1 MKKSLVAAGII
12 VALGV
17 VWTGGAWYTGK
28 QLEGRIADMVQ
39 QANAQ
44 LRSSAP
50 ESGLEL
56 SYQNYQ
62 RGLFSSH
69 LQLVVKP
76 IAGQANSWLATG
88 QSVVLDEVVDH
99 GPFPLASL
107 KTFNLAPAMA
117 SVHTTLVK
125 NDASQA
131 LFEIAKGNTPF
142 TVDTRIAY
150 SGDSQSAIVL
160 NALDYAKGDEKV
172 TFSGGQFQLDADR
185 DGKNIS
191 LKGQAGSG
199 QIDALNEYNQ
209 KVQLRFVN
217 LTTDGATELASFN
230 ERIGQQKMTL
240 DKLAIS
246 VEGKELALVDG
257 MALDGGS
264 TLTQDG
270 KGVNSQVNYTVNS
283 LKLQGQDMGSGKLT
297 LKVDNVDGQAW
308 HQFSQ
313 QYSAQSQ
320 ALLAKPELAQN
331 PELYQ
336 QALTET
342 LFNALPILLKGNPS
356 VTISPLSWRNAKGE
370 STLNLSVLL
379 KDPAQMTT
387 PPQTLADS
395 LDRVVQSLD
404 GKVVIPVDMATELM
418 TKIAGLEGYQPADAA
433 KLADQQVKGLAAMGQ
448 MFRITTM
455 EDNAISSSLQYA
467 NGQVTLNGQKMP
479 LEDFAA
485 MFGLEAP
492 AQPDAAPQEG
502 QPQQDDAAPQQD
514 DAAPQ
519 P

>member
-1 MKKSLVAAGII
+1 MV
-12 VALGV
+12 LGV
-17 VWTGGAWYTGK
+17 VWTGGAWFTGK

-56 SYQNYQ
+56 SYQDYQ

-76 IAGQANSWLATG
+76 IAGQANGWLAAG

-107 KTFNLAPAMA
+107 KAFNLAPAMA

-131 LFEIAKGNTPF
+131 LFEIAKGDTPF

-246 VEGKELALVDG
+246 VEGKELALIDG

-320 ALLAKPELAQN
+320 ALLAKPELAQESGAVSAG
-331 PELYQ
+331 PH
-336 QALTET
+336 
-342 LFNALPILLKGNPS
+342 
-356 VTISPLSWRNAKGE
+356 RNA
-370 STLNLSVLL
+370 VQCAA
-379 KDPAQMTT
+379 DPAQRQ
-387 PPQTLADS
+387 PVGDHLSAELAQCQRRKHPQPLGSAERSGPGDRSAADP
-395 LDRVVQSLD
+395 
-404 GKVVIPVDMATELM
+404 G
-418 TKIAGLEGYQPADAA
+418 
-433 KLADQQVKGLAAMGQ
+433 
-448 MFRITTM
+448 
-455 EDNAISSSLQYA
+455 
-467 NGQVTLNGQKMP
+467 
-479 LEDFAA
+479 
-485 MFGLEAP
+485 
-492 AQPDAAPQEG
+492 G
-502 QPQQDDAAPQQD
+502 QPGSRGAVPGRQSGDPGGYGDGVYD
-514 DAAPQ
+514 
-519 P
+519 

>member
-1 MKKSLVAAGII
+1 
-12 VALGV
+12 
-17 VWTGGAWYTGK
+17 
-28 QLEGRIADMVQ
+28 
-39 QANAQ
+39 
-44 LRSSAP
+44 
-50 ESGLEL
+50 
-56 SYQNYQ
+56 
-62 RGLFSSH
+62 
-69 LQLVVKP
+69 
-76 IAGQANSWLATG
+76 
-88 QSVVLDEVVDH
+88 
-99 GPFPLASL
+99 
-107 KTFNLAPAMA
+107 MA

-131 LFEIAKGNTPF
+131 LFEIAKGDTPF

-246 VEGKELALVDG
+246 VEGKELALIDG

-379 KDPAQMTT
+379 KDPAQVTA

-404 GKVVIPVDMATELM
+404 GKVVIPVDMATEFM

-479 LEDFAA
+479 LQDFAA

-492 AQPDAAPQEG
+492 SLPDSAPQEG
-502 QPQQDDAAPQQD
+502 QPQQDDAAPQ
-514 DAAPQ
+514 P
-519 P
+519 

>member
-56 SYQNYQ
+56 SYQDYQ

-76 IAGQANSWLATG
+76 IAGQANGWLAAG

-131 LFEIAKGNTPF
+131 LFEIAKGTTPF

-217 LTTDGATELASFN
+217 LTTDGATDSNSA
-230 ERIGQQKMTL
+230 
-240 DKLAIS
+240 
-246 VEGKELALVDG
+246 LALDRFPVADDTGQVVYDRTLTPEQLPDGTIAHLADLTVVEHGIDVDG
-257 MALDGGS
+257 NGQYNLDS
-264 TLTQDG
+264 
-270 KGVNSQVNYTVNS
+270 
-283 LKLQGQDMGSGKLT
+283 
-297 LKVDNVDGQAW
+297 
-308 HQFSQ
+308 
-313 QYSAQSQ
+313 
-320 ALLAKPELAQN
+320 
-331 PELYQ
+331 
-336 QALTET
+336 
-342 LFNALPILLKGNPS
+342 PI
-356 VTISPLSWRNAKGE
+356 GE
-370 STLNLSVLL
+370 SEIAQVMNATGV
-379 KDPAQMTT
+379 PAEATYPAACGAALGGT
-387 PPQTLADS
+387 PENS
-395 LDRVVQSLD
+395 
-404 GKVVIPVDMATELM
+404 G
-418 TKIAGLEGYQPADAA
+418 
-433 KLADQQVKGLAAMGQ
+433 
-448 MFRITTM
+448 
-455 EDNAISSSLQYA
+455 N
-467 NGQVTLNGQKMP
+467 
-479 LEDFAA
+479 
-485 MFGLEAP
+485 
-492 AQPDAAPQEG
+492 
-502 QPQQDDAAPQQD
+502 
-514 DAAPQ
+514 
-519 P
+519 

>member
-1 MKKSLVAAGII
+1 MS
-12 VALGV
+12 
-17 VWTGGAWYTGK
+17 TPST
-28 QLEGRIADMVQ
+28 
-39 QANAQ
+39 
-44 LRSSAP
+44 SSAP

-56 SYQNYQ
+56 SYQDYQ

-76 IAGQANSWLATG
+76 IAGQANGWLAAG

-107 KTFNLAPAMA
+107 KAFNLAPAMA

-131 LFEIAKGNTPF
+131 LFEIAKGDTPF

-150 SGDSQSAIVL
+150 SGDSRSAIDL
-160 NALDYAKGDEKV
+160 RPLDYAKGDEKV

-246 VEGKELALVDG
+246 VEGKELALIDG

-342 LFNALPILLKGNPS
+342 LFNALPILLKCNPS

-379 KDPAQMTT
+379 KDPAQVTA

-404 GKVVIPVDMATELM
+404 GKVVIPVDMATEFM

-433 KLADQQVKGLAAMGQ
+433 KLP
-448 MFRITTM
+448 
-455 EDNAISSSLQYA
+455 ISRSKAWRRWARCSASRRWKTIPSPPACSTPMVRLRSTATKCRWKTSSACLVCRRWGCR
-467 NGQVTLNGQKMP
+467 NRLNRQR
-479 LEDFAA
+479 
-485 MFGLEAP
+485 
-492 AQPDAAPQEG
+492 QPNRRHRSSKRQNPSHEG
-502 QPQQDDAAPQQD
+502 FFIAGWR
-514 DAAPQ
+514 
-519 P
+519 

>member
-1 MKKSLVAAGII
+1 M
-12 VALGV
+12 ALGV
-17 VWTGGAWYTGK
+17 VWTGGAWFTGK

-50 ESGLEL
+50 EAGLEL
-56 SYQNYQ
+56 SYQDYQ

-76 IAGQANSWLATG
+76 IAGQANGWLAAG

-107 KTFNLAPAMA
+107 KAFNLAPAMA

-131 LFEIAKGNTPF
+131 LFEIAKGDTPF

-185 DGKNIS
+185 DGKHIS
-191 LKGQAGSG
+191 
-199 QIDALNEYNQ
+199 
-209 KVQLRFVN
+209 RFVN

-246 VEGKELALVDG
+246 VEGKELALIDG

-379 KDPAQMTT
+379 KDPAQVTA

-404 GKVVIPVDMATELM
+404 GKVVIPVDMATEFM

-479 LEDFAA
+479 LQDFAA

-492 AQPDAAPQEG
+492 SLPDSAPQEG

>member
-1 MKKSLVAAGII
+1 M
-12 VALGV
+12 ALGV
-17 VWTGGAWYTGK
+17 VWTGGAWFTGK

-56 SYQNYQ
+56 SYQDYQ

-76 IAGQANSWLATG
+76 IAGQANGWLAAG

-107 KTFNLAPAMA
+107 KAFNLAPAMA

-131 LFEIAKGNTPF
+131 LFEIAKGDTPF

-217 LTTDGATELASFN
+217 LT
-230 ERIGQQKMTL
+230 

-246 VEGKELALVDG
+246 VEGKELALIDG

-379 KDPAQMTT
+379 KDPAQVTA

-404 GKVVIPVDMATELM
+404 GKVVIPVDMATEFM

-479 LEDFAA
+479 LQDFAA

-492 AQPDAAPQEG
+492 SLPDSAPQEG

-514 DAAPQ
+514 DAPPQ